1 MYELPA
7 DGSPAPAQ
15 APAAPAR
22 IHYDALFIAKLL
34 LHFDIS
40 CVDDSTDHIPYA
52 YDTKSPY
59 TLIQI
64 NS

>member
-22 IHYDALFIAKLL
+22 IHYDALFLAKLL

-40 CVDDSTDHIPYA
+40 CVDDSTDHIPYVLW
-52 YDTKSPY
+52 YKVTLY
-59 TLIQI
+59 T
-64 NS
+64 NSN